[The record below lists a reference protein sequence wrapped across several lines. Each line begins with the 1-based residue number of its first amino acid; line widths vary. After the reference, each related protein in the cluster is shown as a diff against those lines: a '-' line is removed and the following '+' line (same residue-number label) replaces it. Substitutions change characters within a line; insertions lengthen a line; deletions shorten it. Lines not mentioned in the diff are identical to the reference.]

1 MDVATAA
8 VEASSNRTG
17 GTQKECAWVEE
28 VVRFSLAL
36 WPWLSQSL
44 ALPAQP

>member
-17 GTQKECAWVEE
+17 GTQKECTWVE